1 VVRSGATQ
9 RQQQQSPGD
18 DLGLHHSPPP
28 PSCSVPCRRLLCST
42 PSLSTTLGRV
52 VGDGGPAPPH
62 HVGLWCFPWSTQGCR
77 SILFPVSWCGGFHSK
92 GVPERVSCTPMQT
105 IILTHDERVHL
116 MHMYKFTSN
125 TPPSFIQDLFVL
137 DSKTNENKSNP
148 SRH

>member
-1 VVRSGATQ
+1 MVRSGATQ

-28 PSCSVPCRRLLCST
+28 PSSSVPCRRLLCST
-42 PSLSTTLGRV
+42 PSLSTTLGRM
-52 VGDGGPAPPH
+52 VGMAGQPH
-62 HVGLWCFPWSTQGCR
+62 PTMSACGVFLWSTQGCR